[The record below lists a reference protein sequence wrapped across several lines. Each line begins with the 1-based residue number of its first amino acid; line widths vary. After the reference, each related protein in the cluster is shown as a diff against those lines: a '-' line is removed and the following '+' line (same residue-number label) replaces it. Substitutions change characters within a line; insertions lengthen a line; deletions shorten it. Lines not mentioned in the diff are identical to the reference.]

1 MDALKTLVSTNPE
14 EIISDSKQYSLFTWM
29 SQKDADP
36 VAIKEAKGCWY
47 TDYEGQKW
55 FDLGNMLAC
64 VNIGFG
70 QQKVVDAMMEQ
81 ASMVPYIKTSDVTA
95 IRAALSKKMIED
107 VAPKGMFGKV
117 LFTLAGADANEYAIK
132 LAKKI
137 TGRMKIFSQ
146 YYSYHGSTYA
156 ASNLCGD
163 PQRTAADPKIP
174 GFYKFFGPSWQKC
187 PIKFEKEEDYTDF
200 LLNLLEQ
207 ELICEGPE
215 TVAAIFL
222 ESVPGSSVAVNT
234 PPVGYYKKLR
244 KICDKYGIL
253 LVIDEVM
260 AGFGR
265 TGKMFAFEHYDYTP
279 DLVTFA
285 KGVTSSY
292 SPLGGVM
299 VRKELCDKFED
310 VPLGGGMTYNAHPVS
325 LAAALANIEIYEEQ
339 HLVENSA
346 KMGERMY
353 KGLLELAKEHPS
365 IDYISGKDG
374 LFHGIQCVP
383 ELCNEEKGKLIMA
396 ALKEHRLTTMG
407 KNGHFM
413 ICPALVISAE
423 EVDYVLSTLDDVMT
437 YVDTLLDKSQL
448 LSA

>member
-1 MDALKTLVSTNPE
+1 
-14 EIISDSKQYSLFTWM
+14 
-29 SQKDADP
+29 
-36 VAIKEAKGCWY
+36 
-47 TDYEGQKW
+47 
-55 FDLGNMLAC
+55 
-64 VNIGFG
+64 
-70 QQKVVDAMMEQ
+70 
-81 ASMVPYIKTSDVTA
+81 
-95 IRAALSKKMIED
+95 
-107 VAPKGMFGKV
+107 
-117 LFTLAGADANEYAIK
+117 
-132 LAKKI
+132 
-137 TGRMKIFSQ
+137 
-146 YYSYHGSTYA
+146 
-156 ASNLCGD
+156 
-163 PQRTAADPKIP
+163 
-174 GFYKFFGPSWQKC
+174 
-187 PIKFEKEEDYTDF
+187 
-200 LLNLLEQ
+200 
-207 ELICEGPE
+207 
-215 TVAAIFL
+215 
-222 ESVPGSSVAVNT
+222 
-234 PPVGYYKKLR
+234 
-244 KICDKYGIL
+244 
-253 LVIDEVM
+253 
-260 AGFGR
+260 
-265 TGKMFAFEHYDYTP
+265 
-279 DLVTFA
+279 
-285 KGVTSSY
+285 
-292 SPLGGVM
+292 M

-383 ELCNEEKGKLIMA
+383 ELCDEEKGKLIMA